1 MKRPPSRARIV
12 FVLAVCAAIAG
23 GILTIGG
30 PKQEAQRIRTEPRL
44 AGRYSDFARADRVT
58 AEIRDPSRRLVR
70 IDTTSE
76 TGRTAAASF
85 GTIVEDYGTFVVAS
99 APAGRKA
106 PAGVNI
112 LKTTVHLPGAEFEP
126 LPGSADAGP
135 VAAALGAG
143 TAPGEGYYM
152 VQFGTVANDELL
164 DSLRDAG
171 VEVLQYIP
179 HQAFLVYGSKGAI
192 VKAAA
197 HSRVRWT
204 GAHRPE
210 YKISPEFREQLRA
223 ARGQAGLKNGLAA
236 IELTEGSAAKFN
248 VAVVKREVLGHM
260 SDEVTNATGGRI
272 VSISDLPNNYFNVI
286 QVEASVDTVEE
297 ISNIPG
303 VLSIELVYQ
312 RLPEDERAAQ
322 IVAGNYTNST
332 TISGPGYNP
341 LQQFG
346 VDGTNVTVAVSDDG
360 VNAPGNGPCYLSSA
374 NVVNAPVYDG
384 SPNARGGHGHLN
396 ASIIAGSVPSGV
408 CGRDPNNYN
417 YGVGIAPRAHI
428 INIPFLNNS
437 STDAQAA
444 NDVVTVAGPNGN
456 FGSISNNSWGA
467 GTNGNAY
474 TSYAAEYDG
483 LVRDSSSAGSFDPVV
498 FVFSAGNSA
507 SAGLTEPKVAKN
519 IIAVGSSEN
528 LRSDIGSTSA
538 DSIDDISSF
547 SSRGPAADG
556 RVKPD
561 IIAPGGVIT
570 GSRTAFTCVPPGTF
584 NNPCPA
590 YSDDVD
596 ANHVYSSGTSHAAPQ
611 IAGVAALF
619 TQFWKNGH
627 GGVNPSPAM
636 VKAAIINTGQN
647 LTGTGAT
654 GPLPNGSEGWGRV
667 NMKFMFNT
675 GTSVSRFDQ
684 SSALG
689 TVGAVSSY
697 SGTVTDVSKPVRV
710 TLVWTDPPGAADPA
724 LVNNLDLAV
733 TVGGNTYRGNV
744 FSNGASI
751 PGGSA
756 DTLNNVE
763 NVWLPAGVTGPITAT
778 VTAASIN
785 GDGVLGNA
793 DLTDQNFALVFYNV
807 DASGFGVSGRV
818 HTSQGR
824 GITNAVVTITD
835 NNGFMATDVTGR
847 NGIFEFTGVPGG
859 QNYMVSVGSAR
870 FSFQPQTFFLSD
882 SVAGLDFT
890 PNP

>member
-30 PKQEAQRIRTEPRL
+30 PRQEAQRIRTEPRL

-106 PAGVNI
+106 PTGVNI

-135 VAAALGAG
+135 VAAAFGAG

-179 HQAFLVYGSKGAI
+179 HQAFLVHGGTDAI
-192 VKAAA
+192 AKATK
-197 HSRVRWT
+197 HSRVRWV
-204 GAHRPE
+204 GAFSIEH
-210 YKISPEFREQLRA
+210 KIPAELRS
-223 ARGQAGLKNGLAA
+223 KLAA
-236 IELTEGSAAKFN
+236 AKDGRAMPAGVAPIERSGPTSAVFN
-248 VAVVKREVLGHM
+248 IAVFKREPLAQ
-260 SDEVTNATGGRI
+260 VTDAVASLTGGQ
-272 VSISDLPNNYFNVI
+272 VLSTSDLPNNYFNIIRVDVPLDL
-286 QVEASVDTVEE
+286 VESIAS
-297 ISNIPG
+297 IPG
-303 VLSIELVYQ
+303 VVRIDAAGP
-312 RLPEDERAAQ
+312 RMAEDDRSSQ
-322 IVAGNYTNST
+322 IIAGNYTSST
-332 TISGPGYNP
+332 TLTGPGYDP
-341 LQQFG
+341 LLQFG
-346 VDGTNVTVAVSDDG
+346 VDGTNVTVAVGDDG
-360 VNAPGNGPCYLSSA
+360 VNTPGNGGFYLTSA
-374 NVVNAPVYDG
+374 NVTQGPAYDG
-384 SPNARGGHGHLN
+384 TTAAASGHGHLN
-396 ASIIAGSVPSGV
+396 ASIIAGGAPFGGNDALGYSYGKGV
-408 CGRDPNNYN
+408 
-417 YGVGIAPRAHI
+417 APGAHL
-428 INIPFLNNS
+428 INVPFLNNS
-437 STDAQAA
+437 STDAQLA
-444 NDVVTVAGPNGN
+444 NDSVSLAGPNGV

-467 GTNGNAY
+467 GVNANAY
-474 TSYAAEYDG
+474 DSSAAEYDG
-483 LVRDSSSAGSFDPVV
+483 YARDASTAATRDPML
-498 FVFSAGNSA
+498 FVFSAGNCGNAGAGSPCFGQT
-507 SAGLTEPKVAKN
+507 GLTRPKVAKN
-519 IIAVGSSEN
+519 VISVGSSEN
-528 LRSDIGSTSA
+528 LRSDLGGASANSLEDVST
-538 DSIDDISSF
+538 F

-556 RVKPD
+556 RIKPD
-561 IIAPGGVIT
+561 IMAPGGAIT
-570 GSRTAFTCVPPGTF
+570 GSRTSASGGFTG
-584 NNPCPA
+584 A
-590 YSDDVD
+590 VD
-596 ANHVYSSGTSHAAPQ
+596 ANHVYSFGTSHAAPQ

-627 GGVNPSPAM
+627 GGANPSPAM

-689 TVGAVSSY
+689 TVGAVSNY

-859 QNYMVSVGSAR
+859 QSYMVSVGSAR